1 MAGARPGTHADMDE
15 RRSTWGATIRLAVT
29 WSVLAVM
36 AAIVLAAVDVSE
48 TVIVL
53 SVIVI
58 GFATSLLRTSHEV
71 TRRPTAH
78 RVVRVP
84 VQHSHPVG

>member
-1 MAGARPGTHADMDE
+1 MDE
-15 RRSTWGATIRLAVT
+15 RRSTWGATIRLATT

-36 AAIVLAAVDVSE
+36 AAIVLAALDVSQ
-48 TVIVL
+48 TTIVL

-58 GFATSLLRTSHEV
+58 GFATSLRRTSHEV
-71 TRRPTAH
+71 ARRAPSH

-84 VQHSHPVG
+84 VQHTHPVG